1 MDWAEMDSLDGWMV
15 NGEANPEKKNNL
27 TQDSFF
33 SLVYYSQAT
42 QVNAD
47 WHQISADLT
56 NKLLVLIH
64 RGRT

>member
-33 SLVYYSQAT
+33 SLVYYS
-42 QVNAD
+42 
-47 WHQISADLT
+47 
-56 NKLLVLIH
+56 
-64 RGRT
+64 